1 MLEPG
6 GQGCL
11 WLLRL
16 KFAELSSSLV
26 CSSVSNVQYMSHLTE
41 GNKDLPVHLG
51 VRLKEAICC
60 VVLVKAEEDLEEVYG
75 KLVQIF

>member
-1 MLEPG
+1 
-6 GQGCL
+6 
-11 WLLRL
+11 
-16 KFAELSSSLV
+16 
-26 CSSVSNVQYMSHLTE
+26 MSHLTE